1 MALINDKIYSEW
13 VRMKKSLEKYGF
25 DTVEQ
30 FVTDIDKLAVRKA
43 QETLEAFSNL
53 LRDNFEEDDVIR
65 VQEVLAYINDFK
77 YDLR

>member
-30 FVTDIDKLAVRKA
+30 FVTGIDKLAVRKA

-65 VQEVLAYINDFK
+65 VQEVLAFINDFK

>member
-30 FVTDIDKLAVRKA
+30 FVTGIDKLAVRKA
-43 QETLEAFSNL
+43 QETLDAFIDLIIANYV
-53 LRDNFEEDDVIR
+53 DDTEIPASK
-65 VQEVLAYINDFK
+65 VLEYINDFK
-77 YDLR
+77 EELR